1 MRNLVDTA
9 AREVLDGRI
18 DAALG
23 RIVARGAAHS
33 PAAAELAAAT
43 ARAARGGKRFRPEL
57 VAAAFAAWGGSPA
70 RHRAMTD
77 VAAAVELLHAAFVV
91 HDDVLDHDTVRRGAP
106 NVAGEFEARGRSLG
120 MPADARSELG
130 VAAAVLAGDLLLHEA
145 ERTVA
150 LADLE
155 APARRLVLDLFD
167 DAVHVSA
174 AGELAD
180 IEHALA
186 AAMPEPERLLR
197 AAHDKTAVY
206 SFVVPLCAGA
216 VLGDAEETEV
226 AALREAAAH
235 LGLAFQLAD
244 DLVGAFGSEADA
256 GRAAGADLREGKR
269 TPLVALAQEGQ
280 EPELVTGAL
289 ALARTGPVAV
299 RHAQRVLD
307 RSGARGRVRELIDD
321 AIAAAETEGSALPPT
336 ARVLIDRIGAGI
348 RERAL

>member
-1 MRNLVDTA
+1 MRDLVDPA
-9 AREVLDGRI
+9 VRSAVDRRI
-18 DAALG
+18 EDALE

-33 PAAAELAAAT
+33 PAAADLAAAT
-43 ARAARGGKRFRPEL
+43 RRAASGGKRFRPAL
-57 VAAAFAAWGGSPA
+57 VAAAFDAWDGATDGTAA
-70 RHRAMTD
+70 MQD

-91 HDDVLDHDTVRRGAP
+91 HDDVLDHDTMRRGTP
-106 NVAGEFEARGRSLG
+106 NVAGEFEARGNALG
-120 MPADARSELG
+120 MGESAAGELG

-150 LADLE
+150 LAEL
-155 APARRLVLDLFD
+155 APATRRIVLDLVD

-180 IEHALA
+180 IEHALGGS
-186 AAMPEPERLLR
+186 MPHPDLLLR

-216 VLGDAEETEV
+216 ALAEAQDAEL
-226 AALREAAAH
+226 AALRRSAAH

-244 DLVGAFGSEADA
+244 DLVGAFGSEAEA
-256 GRAAGADLREGKR
+256 GRAEGADLREGKR
-269 TPLVALAQEGQ
+269 TPLIALAQEGT
-280 EPELVTGAL
+280 EPERVTGAL

-307 RSGARGRVRELIDD
+307 ESGARGRVRDLIDES
-321 AIAAAETEGSALPPT
+321 IAAADAEAGGLPPR
-336 ARVLIDRIGAGI
+336 ARRLVRGIGEGI
-348 RERAL
+348 QERVP